1 MSVVVVEGAGAVV
14 LGLVE
19 GVVLVLL
26 SLVVG
31 RVAVVV
37 GIVVVV
43 DRGRGRGRM

>member
-1 MSVVVVEGAGAVV
+1 MAVVVVEGAGAVV